1 MWMTIPA
8 PSVYRKVFAMCRYRT
23 RSILRLYSSI
33 FWWEPNMKP
42 ARAFSLALVLG
53 SMTLPAQNSGHPN
66 TQSAVARVVPGS
78 SNCLVDMRAQWQ
90 FGRKWLQNVP
100 SSNAQH
106 PRSGRGIKL
115 TLTNPTSTEIVGAR
129 ITAYGVDSKPQ
140 LSPAGASE
148 ASPNINKSFDL
159 KLSVDPKS
167 ETSTDLQLAGF
178 ASVTF
183 ISVDSIRYAGGST
196 WVRSPLRTCHVVP
209 DAAMLISS
217 L

>member
-1 MWMTIPA
+1 
-8 PSVYRKVFAMCRYRT
+8 
-23 RSILRLYSSI
+23 
-33 FWWEPNMKP
+33 MKP
-42 ARAFSLALVLG
+42 ARAFSLALVFG
-53 SMTLPAQNSGHPN
+53 SMTLLAQNSGQANP
-66 TQSAVARVVPGS
+66 QSAVARVVPGS
-78 SNCLVDMRAQWQ
+78 SNCPVDMRAQWQ

-100 SSNAQH
+100 SSNNQH
-106 PRSGRGIKL
+106 QRSGRGIKL
-115 TLTNPTSTEIVGAR
+115 TLTNPTSKQIVGAR
-129 ITAYGVDSKPQ
+129 ITAYGVTSQPQ

-148 ASPNINKSFDL
+148 ESSTIHKSFDL

-196 WVRSPLRTCHVVP
+196 WARSPLRTCRVVP